1 MISAKNVFSDLYYSV
16 TFHNFSLLSVNA
28 ALIIKYII
36 ACSKILKMDSILAP
50 TNQAIKKNI
59 WFLNI

>member
-28 ALIIKYII
+28 ALNTLLHVQRSYRWIAFLPLQIKQ
-36 ACSKILKMDSILAP
+36 LKKTFD
-50 TNQAIKKNI
+50 
-59 WFLNI
+59 F